1 MKQRGKT
8 SEISVPAKHLLPNL
22 RQPVTEELMIF
33 LSRTNHTIFFR
44 NLFFVFVL
52 STPLFSPPLF
62 GAELL
67 PFPSQERAPQVQQ
80 SAPRYRQPQPQP
92 ELEQFRRDITKFPCP
107 ELSALYSRM
116 RTQFEAARTAADQ
129 EYYSRFLNELYRE
142 MSGRCN
148 K

>member
-1 MKQRGKT
+1 MHYLFKCIGKT
-8 SEISVPAKHLLPNL
+8 IGHGLTI
-22 RQPVTEELMIF
+22 PVFIA
-33 LSRTNHTIFFR
+33 FFATTS
-44 NLFFVFVL
+44 FA
-52 STPLFSPPLF
+52 
-62 GAELL
+62 AELL
-67 PFPSQERAPQVQQ
+67 PFPSPNRVPQVQQ
-80 SAPRYRQPQPQP
+80 SAPRYSRPQPQP
-92 ELEQFRRDITKFPCP
+92 ELEQFRRDITEFPCQ